1 MAEDNRNIFQRL
13 SGLFRSNIV
22 IRKTPQGQLKIKDL
36 DMSQVALT
44 NNFIDRYSK
53 LMKNTYGK
61 FANNQNPS
69 YSAQRIELFKDYE
82 LMDTDP
88 IISSALDIYSDES
101 TVDNIE
107 GEILTIKTDNAKLY
121 KILHNLF

>member
-61 FANNQNPS
+61 FANNQNPKNEH
-69 YSAQRIELFKDYE
+69 Q
-82 LMDTDP
+82 
-88 IISSALDIYSDES
+88 
-101 TVDNIE
+101 
-107 GEILTIKTDNAKLY
+107 
-121 KILHNLF
+121 